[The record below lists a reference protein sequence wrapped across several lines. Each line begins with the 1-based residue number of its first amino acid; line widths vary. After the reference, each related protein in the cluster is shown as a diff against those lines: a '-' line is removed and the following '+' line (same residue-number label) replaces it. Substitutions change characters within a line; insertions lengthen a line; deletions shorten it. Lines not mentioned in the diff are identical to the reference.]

1 MAKLLEKD
9 GAQMAAAL
17 VSIAIPLKRFV
28 DDEEFVRV
36 FRESTQKGV
45 ANNLTS
51 IITIYADLVPLLFGD
66 KHLKDTLSIL
76 AVIEG
81 KTVKELLKMNGT
93 EMIAD
98 AMLAWKE
105 QIAPF
110 FLRLGVSVG
119 GTQL

>member
-17 VSIAIPLKRFV
+17 VSIALPLKRFTE
-28 DDEEFVRV
+28 DEEFVRV
-36 FRESTQKGV
+36 FRESTKKGV

-51 IITIYADLVPLLFGD
+51 ILTIYADLVPLLFGD

-76 AVIEG
+76 AVVEG

-93 EMIAD
+93 EMLAD
-98 AMLAWKE
+98 ALNAWKE

-110 FLRLGVSVG
+110 FMRLGVSVG
-119 GTQL
+119 ATL